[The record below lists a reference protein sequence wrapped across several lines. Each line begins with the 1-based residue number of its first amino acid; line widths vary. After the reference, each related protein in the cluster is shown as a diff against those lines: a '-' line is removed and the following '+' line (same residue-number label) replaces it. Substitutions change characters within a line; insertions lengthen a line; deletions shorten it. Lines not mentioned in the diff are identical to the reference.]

1 VKFVNQLTVTPTA
14 PPAVLALLGI
24 TSDKTNHGSGA
35 RPLLKAMTKP
45 NTEMDDRS
53 WLCAF
58 RPNPIK
64 RENRAVNVEETSRRR
79 LVPID

>member
-1 VKFVNQLTVTPTA
+1 
-14 PPAVLALLGI
+14 
-24 TSDKTNHGSGA
+24 
-35 RPLLKAMTKP
+35 
-45 NTEMDDRS
+45 MDDRS